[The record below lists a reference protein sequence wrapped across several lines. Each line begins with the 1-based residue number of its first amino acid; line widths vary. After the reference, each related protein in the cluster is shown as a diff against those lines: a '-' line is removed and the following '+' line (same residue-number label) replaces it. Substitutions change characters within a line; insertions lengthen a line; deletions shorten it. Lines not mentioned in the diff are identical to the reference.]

1 MVGNLAG
8 YGSMPRRDRRAT
20 ALTPEAPSSDT
31 VSTTRR
37 ALRAMLLGGF
47 GISVGGPL
55 ASGGTPRIQSLLAY
69 LLLHRQTPQS
79 RQHLAFML
87 WPDSTETQAR
97 ANLRNLVHRVQHG
110 LPDVWKRL
118 ELRSGAARPKI
129 PAKAGLCAQDVGSAG
144 A

>member
-1 MVGNLAG
+1 MMVGNLAG
-8 YGSMPRRDRRAT
+8 YGSVPRRDRRAT
-20 ALTPEAPSSDT
+20 ALTPEAPSPDT
-31 VSTTRR
+31 VSTSQP
-37 ALRAMLLGGF
+37 ALRAVLIGGF
-47 GISVGGPL
+47 AVGVGDGPL

-97 ANLRNLVHRVQHG
+97 ANLRNLVHRIQHG

-118 ELRSGAARPKI
+118 EMRSAALSWRSDTTVV
-129 PAKAGLCAQDVGSAG
+129 LD
-144 A
+144 